1 MRDLSMS
8 ILDLAM
14 NSIRAHATVIE
25 IKVAETLEWNELE
38 LEIKDNVVTGVQ
50 GSNLSFFYNE
60 E

>member
-25 IKVAETLEWNELE
+25 IKVAETLEWNEQLILFLQRRVIIE
-38 LEIKDNVVTGVQ
+38 
-50 GSNLSFFYNE
+50 
-60 E
+60 